1 MADFTLQNN
10 ATISNSTSGT
20 MKLTADSIVI
30 DGDLVL
36 AGDTGITIQGN
47 GDTTVSKSGT
57 EYTVSTPTI
66 TGSGDT
72 TVSKSGN
79 NYTISSSSSSMT
91 IAEGTNGATTVTRSG
106 TQYTI
111 TSTDTT
117 SNQASLIWLGYQGRG
132 ALQGSWSSDPVP
144 SDHLRNNGVY
154 PSQPYINE
162 CYCPIRGGF
171 SWSGMGNRDDYDNHF
186 RGWQYGIDSEASF
199 ELRMNDSVQTSSDK
213 RLKKNIKS
221 ITNGLEIIRKVNPCS
236 FLKCKRLPHE
246 TKNPNPE
253 YHEFI
258 GYIAQ
263 EIMAIPEINKLYHV
277 ITPLSKFNS
286 HHLDNITLWQLDPAQ
301 INVYTMAGIKELDS
315 IVQNQQKIIETQNTK
330 IAKLEADISAIKSH
344 LGI

>member
-1 MADFTLQNN
+1 MADFTLQKGAMILN
-10 ATISNSTSGT
+10 SNLGT
-20 MKLTADSIVI
+20 MKLVADEIEIS
-30 DGDLVL
+30 GNLVL
-36 AGDTGITIQGN
+36 AGNTGITLTGS

-91 IAEGTNGATTVTRSG
+91 ITEGTNGATTVTRSG

-117 SNQASLIWLGYQGRG
+117 SNQASIINISNHGPSVR
-132 ALQGSWSSDPVP
+132 SDGG
-144 SDHLRNNGVY
+144 L
-154 PSQPYINE
+154 NE
-162 CYCPIRGGF
+162 AYCPIRGNL
-171 SWSGMGNRDDYDNHF
+171 SWSGGAGSDDFDNQF
-186 RGWQYGIDSEASF
+186 RAWQYGTNTDATY
-199 ELRMNDSVQTSSDK
+199 ELRLNGSMATSSDI

-221 ITNGLEIIRKVNPCS
+221 IINGLEIIRKVNPCS
-236 FLKCKRLPHE
+236 FLKCKNLPHE
-246 TKNPNPE
+246 TKNPNPK
-253 YHEFI
+253 YDEFV

-263 EIMAIPEINKLYHV
+263 EIKEIPELNKLYN
-277 ITPLSKFNS
+277 ITTPLASANS
-286 HHLDNITLWQLDPAQ
+286 HNLDNITLWQLEPAQ
-301 INVYTMAGIKELDS
+301 INVYAMAGIKELDS

-330 IAKLEADISAIKSH
+330 IAKLEADITAIKSH